1 MIKHIF
7 SDMDGTL
14 LTNRG
19 AVTPTNIKTI
29 KNLRIPITLVSA
41 RSPMEMTPAIKALGL
56 TQAQIAFNGGL
67 IFKRINQKFQF
78 LNECSINIELAASII
93 SAISSNFPKVSVSY
107 YDCTSWYTSKIDY
120 GIKYQQKLTGQKA
133 TVSPHNK
140 VLQQASFKVFK
151 IMIITFNA
159 AEILK
164 IHDMLNQLNIAS
176 ISIQQSGLSYLEITS
191 IDAQKSRG
199 IDYILTKEKLNPD
212 ETAGFGDSYNDL
224 PMLNRVGLPIVM
236 DNALD
241 EIKQVAQF
249 VTKSNEESGV
259 AYALQTLPAFHIQ

>member
-1 MIKHIF
+1 M
-7 SDMDGTL
+7 
-14 LTNRG
+14 
-19 AVTPTNIKTI
+19 
-29 KNLRIPITLVSA
+29 
-41 RSPMEMTPAIKALGL
+41 
-56 TQAQIAFNGGL
+56 
-67 IFKRINQKFQF
+67 
-78 LNECSINIELAASII
+78 SII
-93 SAISSNFPKVSVSY
+93 RAISSNFPKVSVSY
-107 YDCTSWYTSKIDY
+107 YDYTSWYTSKIDY

-151 IMIITFNA
+151 IMIITFNV
-159 AEILK
+159 AEIPK

-224 PMLNRVGLPIVM
+224 PMLNIVRLPIVM

-249 VTKSNEESGV
+249 VTKSNEQSGV
-259 AYALQTLPAFHIQ
+259 AYALQTLPAFHV